1 MSQNSE
7 WHQAPHPQHAF
18 WDNIGTRWVILGHK
32 MIGMNLYIYLEICL
46 SSRFLSTVLW
56 SWMTQLVSM
65 LSQNACCGWG
75 AWCNSLSFEV
85 FPFSNKQLANRCR
98 WKVKVAQS
106 SPTLC
111 NPTGH
116 TVHGILQARILEWVA
131 FPFSR
136 GSSQTRDWTQI
147 SHIAGWFF
155 TKWAISSVQF
165 SRSVV
170 ANSLRPH
177 GL

>member
-1 MSQNSE
+1 MSSLSYVNE
-7 WHQAPHPQHAF
+7 LC
-18 WDNIGTRWVILGHK
+18 IC
-32 MIGMNLYIYLEICL
+32 LEICL
-46 SSRFLSTVLW
+46 SSRFMWIVLW
-56 SWMTQLVSM
+56 PEMTHFMPVLF
-65 LSQNACCGWG
+65 QNACCGWG

-85 FPFSNKQLANRCR
+85 FPFSNKWLANKYR

-111 NPTGH
+111 NPTDH

-136 GSSQTRDWTQI
+136 GSSQTRDWTQV

-155 TKWAISSVQF
+155 TRWAISSVQF
-165 SRSVV
+165 NHSVV
-170 ANSLRPH
+170 ADSLRLPVH
-177 GL
+177 Y